1 MNKTITK
8 RISNEVD
15 DLLEDVAHNLRKM
28 AKHLSEDAGDALSD
42 SAGALAESTL
52 TLIDEAKVRS
62 RKVAGKAAQQVR
74 EHPAATAATA
84 AIAAGAVAV
93 IGVALARRK
102 SSAA

>member
-1 MNKTITK
+1 MARTITK
-8 RISNEVD
+8 RISSEVD
-15 DLLEDVAHNLRKM
+15 DLLDDVAHNLRKM

-52 TLIDEAKVRS
+52 TLIAEAKAGS
-62 RKVAGKAAQQVR
+62 RKLAGKAAEQAR
-74 EHPAATAATA
+74 AHPAATA

-102 SSAA
+102 ARAD